1 MPASVQ
7 MCLEAIGMPYTID
20 TPAHGGT
27 KQMSHATLKNQRL
40 CDATTLAELTWYDI
54 VSPSLSQD
62 ALCGRVLEQ

>member
-1 MPASVQ
+1 
-7 MCLEAIGMPYTID
+7 MPYTID

-62 ALCGRVLEQ
+62 ALCGQVLEQ